1 MICSRCQQNLA
12 VVFINKLENGKQTTE
27 GLCLKCAREL
37 GIKPLEQMMD
47 QFGLSDMDMDE
58 LTGEMESLISGLD
71 ISDSMTLPANMSG
84 NDNEKSEKKT
94 NNHSK
99 KNQKQKKIKTVF
111 LLN

>member
-58 LTGEMESLISGLD
+58 LEKIVNLAKSLRILLLSCS
-71 ISDSMTLPANMSG
+71 IATVCCLP
-84 NDNEKSEKKT
+84 
-94 NNHSK
+94 
-99 KNQKQKKIKTVF
+99 II
-111 LLN
+111 